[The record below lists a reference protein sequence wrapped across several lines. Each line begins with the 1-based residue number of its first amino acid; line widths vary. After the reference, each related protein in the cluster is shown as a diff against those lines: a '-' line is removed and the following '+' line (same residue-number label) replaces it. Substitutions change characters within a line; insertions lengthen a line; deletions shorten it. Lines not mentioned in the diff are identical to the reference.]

1 MSMVELSVAIIKKSS
16 FIFQDFALGR
26 SGSLFEAMLRGCR
39 VALNKIGMQ
48 DLQIIV
54 GETGWPTA
62 GGRGVFFWH
71 FFRFGIFLRSTAEE
85 VVFCSFFWQFFLYG
99 ILFSCIVYSLMTSSC
114 TFLS

>member
-1 MSMVELSVAIIKKSS
+1 M
-16 FIFQDFALGR
+16 FQDLALGK

-62 GGRGVFFWH
+62 GGKGFYNLPFLVFNSYH
-71 FFRFGIFLRSTAEE
+71 FDID
-85 VVFCSFFWQFFLYG
+85 V
-99 ILFSCIVYSLMTSSC
+99 
-114 TFLS
+114 

>member
-1 MSMVELSVAIIKKSS
+1 M
-16 FIFQDFALGR
+16 FQDLALGK

-62 GGRGVFFWH
+62 GGKGFK
-71 FFRFGIFLRSTAEE
+71 T
-85 VVFCSFFWQFFLYG
+85 Y
-99 ILFSCIVYSLMTSSC
+99 LFSYSILIIFRCQVEESN
-114 TFLS
+114 FFNVRQLLQIN